1 MIIVGITGTLGAG
14 KGTVV
19 DHLKNKY
26 DFKHYSARDFLT
38 AEVIKRDLPVNRD
51 SMVEVGNDL
60 RAQNHPGY
68 IVEQLYKLA
77 FADGHNAVIES
88 VRTPGEIDVLEN
100 LPNFYLVAVDA
111 DPKIRYDRI
120 VLRNSSTDNVSF
132 DHFKADEER
141 EMTSVDPNK
150 QNLAA
155 CIKRAKYLFLNNG
168 SFEDL
173 FFQVDE
179 MVNQINHV

>member
-1 MIIVGITGTLGAG
+1 MIIIGITGTLGAG

-26 DFKHYSARDFLT
+26 NFKHYSARDFLT
-38 AEVIKRDLPVNRD
+38 AEVIKRGLPVNRD

-60 RAQNHPGY
+60 RAKNHPGFV
-68 IVEQLYKLA
+68 VEQLYKQA
-77 FADGHNAVIES
+77 FADGHDAVIES

-111 DPKIRYDRI
+111 DSKIRYDRI
-120 VLRNSSTDNVSF
+120 VLRNSSTDHVSF
-132 DHFKADEER
+132 EQFKADEER
-141 EMTSVDPNK
+141 EMTNTDPNK
-150 QNLAA
+150 QNLSA
-155 CIKRAKYLFLNNG
+155 CIKRAKYLFTNNG

-173 FFQVDE
+173 YIQVDG
-179 MVNQINHV
+179 MINQINHV